1 MDAQVL
7 TELAI
12 KAMRQNKVE
21 DAIRAMQMAYTVY
34 RLATGE
40 IEGIDDT
47 KANHRS
53 VAAKAEGLRGSDI
66 NLRG

>member
-1 MDAQVL
+1 MARPPSVRTRRVLWGMDAQVL

-12 KAMRQNKVE
+12 KAMRQNKAE

-40 IEGIDDT
+40 IEGIG
-47 KANHRS
+47 N
-53 VAAKAEGLRGSDI
+53 G
-66 NLRG
+66 

>member
-12 KAMRQNKVE
+12 KAMRQNKAE

-40 IEGIDDT
+40 IEGIG
-47 KANHRS
+47 N
-53 VAAKAEGLRGSDI
+53 G
-66 NLRG
+66 

>member
-12 KAMRQNKVE
+12 KAMRQNKTE
-21 DAIRAMQMAYTVY
+21 EAIRAMQLAHCAFW
-34 RLATGE
+34 LATGE

-47 KANHRS
+47 KANHRN
-53 VAAKAEGLRGSDI
+53 VAAKAERL
-66 NLRG
+66 